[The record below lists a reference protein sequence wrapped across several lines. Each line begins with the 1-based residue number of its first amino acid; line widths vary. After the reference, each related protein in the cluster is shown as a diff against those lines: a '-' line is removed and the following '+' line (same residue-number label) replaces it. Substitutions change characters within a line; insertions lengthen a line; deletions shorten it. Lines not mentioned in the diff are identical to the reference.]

1 MMYIHHMVRTQLY
14 IDEDLHEHLRELARK
29 QGRSL
34 SELVREALR
43 RVYGGDDVGRRRQ
56 TLEEVAGLWR
66 DRDEIGETSEYVRR
80 LRKDT
85 RRTRGR

>member
-1 MMYIHHMVRTQLY
+1 MVRTQLY
-14 IDEDLHEHLRELARK
+14 LDEDLHEHLRELARK

-43 RVYGGDDVGRRRQ
+43 RVYGADDDTRRRE
-56 TLEEVAGLWR
+56 TLEELAGLWR
-66 DRDEIGETSEYVRR
+66 DREKIGATSAYVRR

-85 RRTRGR
+85 RRRRKR